1 VVDPV
6 VVAGES
12 DVVVDPVV
20 VAGESDVVVDP
31 VVVAGESDVVVDPVV
46 SVLVGGSALPMVT
59 CVDVIDTDAGWSPV
73 DRSDEQAAVV
83 TSAATT
89 KTAAAWISPRDLRGE
104 DCAPVT
110 SPRYR
115 PVRVV
120 DQAPPTRTTA
130 PAIWQPPSISSRTKT
145 PRSEAT
151 TGIR

>member
-1 VVDPV
+1 MV

-12 DVVVDPVV
+12 DVVVDMVVIARETDVV
-20 VAGESDVVVDP
+20 VDIVVIARESDVVVET
-31 VVVAGESDVVVDPVV
+31 VVVVLIESGA
-46 SVLVGGSALPMVT
+46 VLMVIG
-59 CVDVIDTDAGWSPV
+59 VDVMGANAGW
-73 DRSDEQAAVV
+73 SDEQAATV

-89 KTAAAWISPRDLRGE
+89 KTAAARISPRDLRGE

-130 PAIWQPPSISSRTKT
+130 PATCQPPSISSRTKT

>member
-1 VVDPV
+1 M
-6 VVAGES
+6 AGVS
-12 DVVVDPVV
+12 YVVVDTVV
-20 VAGESDVVVDP
+20 VVLIESG
-31 VVVAGESDVVVDPVV
+31 A
-46 SVLVGGSALPMVT
+46 VLMVIG
-59 CVDVIDTDAGWSPV
+59 VDVMGATAGW
-73 DRSDEQAAVV
+73 SDEQAATV

-115 PVRVV
+115 PMRVV

-130 PAIWQPPSISSRTKT
+130 PATCQPPSTSSRTKT

>member
-1 VVDPV
+1 MVDPV
-6 VVAGES
+6 VVAGET
-12 DVVVDPVV
+12 
-20 VAGESDVVVDP
+20 
-31 VVVAGESDVVVDPVV
+31 DVVVDPVV
-46 SVLVGGSALPMVT
+46 SVLVGGSALPVVT
-59 CVDVIDTDAGWSPV
+59 GVDVIDTDAGWSPV
-73 DRSDEQAAVV
+73 GPTDEQAGVV

-89 KTAAAWISPRDLRGE
+89 KSAAVWISPRDLRGE

-120 DQAPPTRTTA
+120 DQAPPTRPTA
-130 PAIWQPPSISSRTKT
+130 PATCQPPSTSSRTKT

>member
-1 VVDPV
+1 MVDPV
-6 VVAGES
+6 VVAGET

-20 VAGESDVVVDP
+20 VAGETDVVVDP
-31 VVVAGESDVVVDPVV
+31 VVVAGETDVVVDPVV
-46 SVLVGGSALPMVT
+46 SVLVGGSALPVVT
-59 CVDVIDTDAGWSPV
+59 GVDVIDTDAGWSPV
-73 DRSDEQAAVV
+73 GPTDEQAGVV

-89 KTAAAWISPRDLRGE
+89 KTAAVWISPRDLRGE

-115 PVRVV
+115 SVRVA

-130 PAIWQPPSISSRTKT
+130 PATCQPPSTSSRTRT